1 MRQWVRWLVVI
12 SVLPPAAETRAADPA
27 KSELPPVVV
36 TATRTEAPLED
47 VTTSVTVISEDDL
60 RQRAPQTVADAVR
73 GAPGVD
79 VTEFGSPGH
88 SALISLRGSAPDQ
101 VLVMLDGVKV
111 NSPTVGQFDFANLTT
126 ENLGRI
132 EILRGGGGA
141 LYGSEAIG
149 GVINAMTRRGEGPW
163 RVAASEEAGS
173 GATHH
178 EVLSLN
184 GAQGPV
190 ALSGSA
196 AFLASD
202 GFRSINDDYRNF
214 STVWRA
220 DAEVLPGATLR
231 GFVRYINSRAGLV
244 NFNVAEG
251 ILDPDA
257 HSRSDFFL
265 AKGEW
270 EQALTASLTSRATV
284 SFVRDNERFRDDP
297 NETGEPIPEVL
308 AHFPSEIVAADT
320 QWDYRW
326 RELALTT
333 IGLEFNERSA
343 HIFKQEEDEAPE
355 MSNPNRSNVAVYA
368 QEQVNLWGEALRGV
382 GGVRYDRIDGFGD
395 EVTWSGSGLYHVE
408 ATNTRVRLG
417 YAEGF
422 RAPTFDE
429 LFEPELGNPNLRSEH
444 SWEINAGI
452 AQEWCDGRLRLAP
465 TYFYRRVANLIEEV
479 ADQLPG
485 PIAGVPEEAGAFNV
499 DARFHGVELATH
511 AQLAPWLTL
520 SGSYTYLHF
529 DTPVLFNRPNH
540 RGSAVVAADRGSVV
554 VPGDRG
560 TIALIVHAVGRRDS
574 ADPRADFEPGEVAGY
589 ARTDLTMSY
598 RFADRLAPVTLTASV
613 RNLFD
618 RDYEESIG
626 FPAPPARFL
635 IGVRYQMP

>member
-1 MRQWVRWLVVI
+1 MLLAA
-12 SVLPPAAETRAADPA
+12 VLSPTVEARTDGA
-27 KSELPPVVV
+27 KTELPPVVV

-47 VTTSVTVISEDDL
+47 VTTSVTVIGPTDL
-60 RQRAPQTVADAVR
+60 QQRAPLTAAEALR
-73 GAPGVD
+73 GAPGVG

-88 SALISLRGSAPDQ
+88 TALVSIRGSAPDQ
-101 VLVMLDGVKV
+101 VLVLLDGVKV

-149 GVINAMTRRGEGPW
+149 GVINAMTQRGDGPW
-163 RVAASEEAGS
+163 RVMASEAAGS
-173 GATHH
+173 GATHR
-178 EVLSLN
+178 EVLDLN

-190 ALSGSA
+190 ALSGSV

-231 GFVRYINSRAGLV
+231 GFMRYNNTRTGLV

-270 EQALTASLTSRATV
+270 EQALTASLTYRAAV
-284 SFVRDNERFRDDP
+284 SFVSDNQRFRDDP
-297 NETGEPIPEVL
+297 NEPGEPSPAVL
-308 AHFPSEIVAADT
+308 AHFPSQLIAAET

-333 IGLEFNERSA
+333 IGLEFNEQSA
-343 HIFKQEEDEAPE
+343 QIFKQEEDEEPAIT
-355 MSNPNRSNVAVYA
+355 NPNRSDVAVYA
-368 QEQVNLWGEALRGV
+368 QEQVQPWGDALRGV
-382 GGVRYDRIDGFGD
+382 GGIRYDRIDGFGD
-395 EVTWSGSGLYHVE
+395 EVTWSGSGLYHLR
-408 ATNTRVRLG
+408 ATDTRVRIG

-429 LFEPELGNPNLRSEH
+429 LFEPELGNPGLRSEH
-444 SWEINAGI
+444 SWEVNAGI
-452 AQEWCDGRLRLAP
+452 SQEYCEGRLRTES
-465 TYFYRRVANLIEEV
+465 TYFYRRVVNLIEEV
-479 ADQLPG
+479 SDQLPG
-485 PIAGVPEEAGAFNV
+485 PIAGVPEEAAAFNV
-499 DARFHGVELATH
+499 DAHFHGVELAAR
-511 AQLAPWLTL
+511 AQLMPWLTL
-520 SGSYTYLHF
+520 SGAYTYLHF
-529 DTPVLFNRPNH
+529 DPPVLLNRPQH
-540 RGSAVVAADRGSVV
+540 SGFVAASADKGSVL
-554 VPGDRG
+554 VPGDQG
-560 TIALIVHAVGRRDS
+560 TIALLVYAVGRRDS
-574 ADPRADFEPGEVAGY
+574 ADPSNEFKPGKIGGY
-589 ARTDLTMSY
+589 ARTDLTLSY
-598 RFADRLAPVTLTASV
+598 RLAGRFAPLTLTAAV

-618 RDYEESIG
+618 RDYSESIG

-635 IGVRYQMP
+635 VGVRYQIP